1 MGQDNIPGRK
11 RRLRNSGSEDPS
23 SAVPLKKRRLH
34 DTNGSSST
42 TTKTSRAIASPISA
56 AASGSG
62 KKNFDSVYEVPDS
75 EEEREKKGA
84 KPKGKLQTR
93 QATGLRNRRAT
104 RDVYELSDSADEL
117 PDASAARHSPS
128 PAPEAANRRPLKS
141 HSAERTPR
149 RRSRRAAEEDH
160 EVDRLNDNRSNGIYD
175 SPSKAA
181 SSRRL
186 GAQVLDRRGAESS
199 DGEGPEIRTPVVPPS
214 SGRKRRDPLA
224 NLAIDGTPKLQ
235 GILTPSKRHRAISQ
249 AGKSVAFDIKAGAKE
264 GEVYF
269 ADLPS
274 KPVKSGG
281 VSKKPPAT
289 IPPAKIAAAAP
300 ASDGGGD
307 EGDEDDEVCAI
318 CSKADSDAPNEIIF
332 CDGCDL
338 AVHQECYGVPV
349 IPDGNWLCKSCSQ
362 EDVVASSGKAQTGV
376 PAAEERTP
384 DIPNFTQH
392 LHALQRVLLD
402 RCTGR
407 RRIRLRGQDEA
418 YDKAYQLVEQTIT
431 AGEGNSM
438 LIIGARGCGK
448 TTVGPLPCFGS

>member
-1 MGQDNIPGRK
+1 MS
-11 RRLRNSGSEDPS
+11 L
-23 SAVPLKKRRLH
+23 L
-34 DTNGSSST
+34 
-42 TTKTSRAIASPISA
+42 TSKPAR
-56 AASGSG
+56 
-62 KKNFDSVYEVPDS
+62 
-75 EEEREKKGA
+75 KKGRYTLLTY
-84 KPKGKLQTR
+84 P
-93 QATGLRNRRAT
+93 
-104 RDVYELSDSADEL
+104 LSLSSL
-117 PDASAARHSPS
+117 
-128 PAPEAANRRPLKS
+128 EAC
-141 HSAERTPR
+141 PR
-149 RRSRRAAEEDH
+149 
-160 EVDRLNDNRSNGIYD
+160 
-175 SPSKAA
+175 
-181 SSRRL
+181 
-186 GAQVLDRRGAESS
+186 
-199 DGEGPEIRTPVVPPS
+199 
-214 SGRKRRDPLA
+214 
-224 NLAIDGTPKLQ
+224 
-235 GILTPSKRHRAISQ
+235 
-249 AGKSVAFDIKAGAKE
+249 
-264 GEVYF
+264 
-269 ADLPS
+269 
-274 KPVKSGG
+274 
-281 VSKKPPAT
+281 KPPAT

-448 TTVGPLPCFGS
+448 TTVGPLPCFVS